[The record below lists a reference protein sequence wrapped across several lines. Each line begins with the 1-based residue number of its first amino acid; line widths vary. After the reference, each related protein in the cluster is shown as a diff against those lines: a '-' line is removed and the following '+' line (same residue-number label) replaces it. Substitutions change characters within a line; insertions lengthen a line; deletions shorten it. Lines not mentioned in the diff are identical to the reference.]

1 MKYIKLE
8 DIMYNVIMAILD
20 CPPSKRGNFK
30 LVIGQDFFGRIRKED
45 LSKLSDFCNEFIKSD
60 YLVEPFVDGIYLY
73 YDKFIVKHEEIK
85 LNFGY

>member
-30 LVIGQDFFGRIRKED
+30 LVVGQDFFR
-45 LSKLSDFCNEFIKSD
+45 
-60 YLVEPFVDGIYLY
+60 
-73 YDKFIVKHEEIK
+73 
-85 LNFGY
+85 